1 MRPMSERGAMHPVS
15 LRFLDEELEG
25 RFQRDAAADGLTRFQ
40 VNAAMS
46 CVLWLGAGL
55 LPLVTDLPPAVVVPA
70 TLGMAAVSLVVAS
83 LGRWAGTLDR
93 QHGLAA
99 LLTVG
104 NGLVLLFIATV
115 AGILPGYGVA
125 AIALLWVWGSVLRAR
140 FVFAVARTIPI
151 AIGFAVAA
159 AVWTGP
165 SLLVDGF
172 IFVAASIGSV
182 ASLHVFERTRRRL
195 YHGDLVVHEQA
206 DALEREK
213 AKSDRL
219 LLNVMPASISE
230 RLREGATTIADEYP
244 AVSILFADI
253 VGFTAMAAHLTPGE
267 VIGLL
272 GRLYTRFDDLAAER
286 GLEKIKTVG
295 DSYMAAG
302 GLPQPMGDHAARI
315 VDLGLAMIDAASL
328 PTDGAPAVHLRIGV
342 HSGAAAGGVIG
353 SRKFAFDVWG
363 DTVNV
368 ASRLENQGQAD
379 RVHISEATW
388 ELVRDDFDCQERGV
402 VELRGRGPMV
412 TYLVVGRATNGRTDD
427 GPRRPI
433 PPDG

>member
-1 MRPMSERGAMHPVS
+1 MSERGALHPVS
-15 LRFLDEELEG
+15 LRFLDDELER
-25 RFQRDAAADGLTRFQ
+25 RFQQDAAADGLARFRF
-40 VNAAMS
+40 NAAMS
-46 CVLWLGAGL
+46 CAVWLAAGL
-55 LPLVTDLPPAVVVPA
+55 LPAVTDLPAEVVVPA
-70 TLGMAAVSLVVAS
+70 TLGMAAASFVVAL
-83 LGRWAGTLDR
+83 LGRWATTLDR

-99 LLTVG
+99 ILTVG
-104 NGLVLLFIATV
+104 NGLVLLFIASV

-140 FVFAVARTIPI
+140 FVFAVARTVPI

-159 AVWTGP
+159 ALSTGP

-172 IFVAASIGSV
+172 IFVVASVGSL
-182 ASLHVFERTRRRL
+182 ASLHVFERTRRHL
-195 YHGDLVVHEQA
+195 YHRDLVVREQA
-206 DALEREK
+206 HALEQEK
-213 AKSDRL
+213 DKSDRL

-230 RLREGATTIADEYP
+230 RLREGSEAIADEYP

-253 VGFTAMAAHLTPGE
+253 VGFTGLAARLTPGE
-267 VIGLL
+267 VIRLL
-272 GRLYTRFDDLAAER
+272 GGLYTRFDDLAAER

-302 GLPQPMGDHAARI
+302 GLPEPIADHAGRT
-315 VDLGLAMIDAASL
+315 VDLGLAMLRVAAEPIDGL
-328 PTDGAPAVHLRIGV
+328 PGVRLRIGV
-342 HSGAAAGGVIG
+342 HSGPAVGGVIG

-388 ELVRDDFDCQERGV
+388 ELLSDRFDGERQRS
-402 VELRGRGPMV
+402 VELRGRGPMT
-412 TYLVVGRATNGRTDD
+412 TYLVAGRRTL
-427 GPRRPI
+427 PVRSP
-433 PPDG
+433 